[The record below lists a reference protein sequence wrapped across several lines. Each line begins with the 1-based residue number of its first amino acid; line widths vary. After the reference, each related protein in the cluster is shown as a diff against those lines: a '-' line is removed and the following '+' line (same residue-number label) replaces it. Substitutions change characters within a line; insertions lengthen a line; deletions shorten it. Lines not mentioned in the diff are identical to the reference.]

1 MEIAL
6 LLCGL
11 TFAVALPWGGW
22 LVRALLQR
30 GIGKKIR
37 SDGPADHAAKSGTAT
52 MGGLYFIAA
61 VTGVAAGLAVVGL
74 TRALLPLAAMLL
86 FGLLG
91 AFDDLRG
98 LRDRNAVGWRFGNK
112 FVTQW
117 GMALV
122 VGLILTLGAPT
133 HPLVWPGR
141 GQPLELGWWMWPLA
155 TVLVVACSNAVNL
168 TDGLDGLAGGVSAI
182 AFAAF
187 GALALLEGDRGVGLF
202 CFALVGALMA
212 FLWYNVNPAS
222 VFMGDVGAEALG
234 AALAAVALLSG
245 HALLLPLIGVI
256 LVAEA
261 LSDIIQVGWFK
272 FTRHKYGEGR
282 RVFRMAPI
290 HHHFELGGWSEVQ
303 VTQRFW
309 LVGAAAALAGV
320 ALGMWWR

>member
-1 MEIAL
+1 MKTAL
-6 LLCGL
+6 LLCAL
-11 TFAVALPWGGW
+11 TFLLALPWGDG

-37 SDGPADHAAKSGTAT
+37 SDGPAGHQVKTGTAT

-61 VTGVAAGLAVVGL
+61 ATGVSVGLAVIGL
-74 TRALLPLAAMLL
+74 TRALLPLAALLL

-91 AFDDLRG
+91 AFDDLRA
-98 LRDRNAVGWRFGNK
+98 LRDRTAVGWRFGGK

-117 GMALV
+117 GLALV
-122 VGLILTLGAPT
+122 VGLILTLGSRS
-133 HPLVWPGR
+133 HPLIWPGR
-141 GQPLELGWWMWPLA
+141 DQPIELGWWAWPLA
-155 TVLVVACSNAVNL
+155 TLLVVACANAVNL
-168 TDGLDGLAGGVSAI
+168 TDGLDGLAGGVSGLAL
-182 AFAAF
+182 AAF

-202 CFALVGALMA
+202 CFALVGSLLA
-212 FLWYNVNPAS
+212 FLWFNCHPAR

-245 HALLLPLIGVI
+245 HLLLLPLIGVV

-272 FTRHKYGEGR
+272 FTRKKYGEGR
-282 RVFRMAPI
+282 RILRMAPL

-309 LVGAAAALAGV
+309 LVGAAAALIGV